1 MIILQP
7 ITTVQTI
14 SIMPRERNYL
24 SVDKLESRVAQNQS
38 VLEAKTCV
46 TEAIAYFNNT
56 TIELRRD
63 GDGMS
68 ETITGIKSII
78 NQNYI
83 ELSFS
88 SNILK
93 EGSAYLITVKEDDRL
108 IYRDKIYATT
118 QNDYKVKHIVSQTGY
133 KSPQVSD
140 NTYILNG

>member
-14 SIMPRERNYL
+14 SVMPRERNYL
-24 SVDKLESRVAQNQS
+24 SIDELESRVAQNQG
-38 VLEAKTCV
+38 VLEAETCV
-46 TEAIAYFNNT
+46 TEVIAYFNNA

-68 ETITGIKSII
+68 ETITEIKSII

-83 ELSFS
+83 EFSFS
-88 SNILK
+88 SAILK
-93 EGSAYLITVKEDDRL
+93 EGSTYLITVKEEDRL

-118 QNDYKVKHIVSQTGY
+118 QNDYKVKHIVSQSEYTAY
-133 KSPQVSD
+133 SATDD
-140 NTYILNG
+140 NTYIV